1 MSHNYEA
8 QRRETFAT
16 FKGVKGLP
24 ERAVVEYLF
33 FIEEIDADW
42 KAFEAA
48 LKRKGFRPRRA
59 PDGETM
65 IAAIGPIPVTA
76 DSVWDKERVA
86 TEIALAHDFYPDGW
100 ELAD

>member
-16 FKGVKGLP
+16 FKGAKGLP
-24 ERAVVEYLF
+24 ATAVVEFIF
-33 FIEEIDADW
+33 FVEETDADW

-48 LKRKGFRPRRA
+48 LKRKGFRTRRA
-59 PDGETM
+59 GDEETV
-65 IAAIGPIPVTA
+65 IAATGPLPVTPEA
-76 DSVWDKERVA
+76 IWERERQA